1 MASIK
6 FFVDGS
12 ERGKLLLSS
21 LLHDEALLKSKAK
34 TLVVEF
40 EDVDEELTH
49 WLISNIHSL
58 HTDMGAKVSAET
70 PIKQPPSHHW
80 LPHRYR
86 LLGMSMKR
94 CLIDHWTTIRW
105 LSRCSVD
112 GMGHTTCTAATP
124 AAK

>member
-21 LLHDEALLKSKAK
+21 LLHDESLLKSKAK

-70 PIKQPPSHHW
+70 PINK
-80 LPHRYR
+80 
-86 LLGMSMKR
+86 
-94 CLIDHWTTIRW
+94 
-105 LSRCSVD
+105 
-112 GMGHTTCTAATP
+112 TAADIKAP
-124 AAK
+124 KQAGSKAVEV